1 MNNIQVQSAN
11 KEAEQLIEILRRS
24 PLPLS
29 TRELGVRLRLRH
41 FRLADYEI
49 SGVLRGMFNE
59 GQVVLQNGRWA
70 APSTLDSTEP
80 FSTSHVSLPTLSDET
95 LALLGLKPS
104 HPIET
109 GPKNGFEWTEADH
122 EKTPGEASSGR
133 WDTFRKLLGYY
144 RQCIRNEEGA
154 DASAFQ
160 NEHGK
165 RFIYLR
171 KSGPWYPRPGF
182 HWRTTIPIGRH
193 FTPLLNMLPN
203 DTDEHSLVIGYPV
216 QAYYKEKEDEPNVAI
231 IRPVFFFTVEPTI
244 SGNGLSLS
252 CENPKPEINLGW
264 LEYAFPRK
272 PEQQRSF
279 LSACGFINRWRPN
292 DEAPGLEKG
301 ELPPSL
307 ENLVAA
313 LAAFMSGRVKQPLT
327 LHDVS
332 GDLLRE
338 PFETGIYNRA
348 VLMLAKQTKYTVT
361 LLKELVA
368 IEKMPDKFLDLTAL
382 RHIFARNRDSSGIE
396 KEEILHE
403 AIVADT
409 TLLNAEQRQAT
420 ASLLTQ
426 DITVVTGPP
435 GTGKSQV
442 VSSAVANARL
452 QAQTVLFASRN
463 HKAIDAVMGRLCD
476 KEERPLIVRT
486 NSKDDPNLNVTF
498 AHAIRDML
506 AEQGDAAAGERLKR
520 VTEELHSLLE
530 DRGIQAVYAHQA
542 EEAGMALGELEE
554 QMSYLARDF
563 PVEMASF
570 LNDEPE
576 KLSTVAVE
584 KTIGAVKE
592 FDLRSSNSYF
602 GKKILDFFRA
612 FFFLRKFRQARS
624 TLLKV
629 PGAPKLPAFPTPVA
643 LKSIQSEIPLLEK
656 TIKYAQLRIKCR
668 FHETRINELP
678 DLESATQS
686 VADISRRI
694 AELSSRAITLDL
706 LARRGLP
713 ANVDREEL
721 NGLRAALNAMRTGL
735 TEGTIRVETIRV
747 LEKRTPHILHAFPC
761 WAVTNLSAG
770 SRIPFAPAI
779 FDLAIVDEAS
789 QSDIPSAIPIL
800 FRARRAGVVGDP
812 FQLTHTSRLS
822 AARDTML
829 RRQVAMKR
837 VEDVRFAYTESSL
850 YDLFAGTRNAQ
861 PIFLNETY
869 RSAKAIANYSNSI
882 FYSGRLRVATDTEHL
897 IVPNGMSPGIHW
909 TEVIG
914 EVKSGGG
921 SGCYCVEEVGEVV
934 HTMRAMLLENNFRG
948 SVGVVTPFRQQAN
961 RLRDALFESES
972 RFYDALTR
980 AQTHVDT
987 AHGFQGDERDVMI
1000 FSLCAGPDM
1009 PRGSRSFLRETGN
1022 LFNVAVSRARAVIH
1036 VIGNRD
1042 WAKRCGIPHIEK
1054 LTSNGKRRPVP
1065 VHKGPWHPHESPWEE
1080 NLFKA
1085 LVEAGLEPR
1094 PQHPVSSRRL
1104 DMALIRTENKP
1115 IKIDIEVDG
1124 DCHRS
1129 SDGTRKRDDLW
1140 RDIQLQ
1146 GMGWKVMRFWTYQL
1160 RENMAGSVDKIMEVW
1175 KSND

>member
-1 MNNIQVQSAN
+1 MKDIQAQTENNASEKLAGILHQS
-11 KEAEQLIEILRRS
+11 L
-24 PLPLS
+24 LPLS
-29 TRELGVRLRLRH
+29 TRELAVRLRLRH
-41 FRLADYEI
+41 LRLADYQV
-49 SGVLRGMFNE
+49 SGLLRSMARE
-59 GQVVLQNGRWA
+59 GLIEFQKGRWS
-70 APSTLDSTEP
+70 APSDKNSEEP
-80 FSTSHVSLPTLSDET
+80 YPTSRVAFPKLSDET
-95 LALLGLKPS
+95 LRLLGRKS
-104 HPIET
+104 EDIT
-109 GPKNGFEWTEADH
+109 NTDPKNGVELVEADV
-122 EKTPGEASSGR
+122 ETANDNTSSGR
-133 WDTFRKLLGYY
+133 WGTFRKLLGYY

-160 NEHGK
+160 NEYGK
-165 RFIYLR
+165 QFIYLR
-171 KSGPWYPRPGF
+171 KSGHWFPRPGLQ
-182 HWRTTIPIGRH
+182 WRTTIPIGSH
-193 FTPLLNMLPN
+193 FAPLVNMLPDNN
-203 DTDEHSLVIGYPV
+203 DIQSVVIGYPV
-216 QAYYKEKEDEPNVAI
+216 QAYYKAKENEPDVSI
-231 IRPVFFFTVEPTI
+231 IRPVFFFTVQHSI
-244 SGNGLSLS
+244 SGHGLVVS

-264 LEYAFPRK
+264 LEYAFSRK
-272 PEQQRSF
+272 PEQQRNF
-279 LSACGFINRWRPN
+279 LSACGFINCWRPN
-292 DEAPGLEKG
+292 DELPGLEKG
-301 ELPPSL
+301 ELAPSL
-307 ENLVAA
+307 ENLLAA
-313 LAAFMSGRVKQPLT
+313 LVAFMPDRIKQPLD
-327 LHDVS
+327 LHDVP
-332 GDLLRE
+332 GDMIRE

-348 VLMLAKQTKYTVT
+348 VLMPAKRTKYTVT
-361 LLKELVA
+361 LLKELAA

-403 AIVADT
+403 AVVADT

-420 ASLLTQ
+420 ASLLTR

-452 QAQTVLFASRN
+452 RGQTVLFASRN

-506 AEQGDAAAGERLKR
+506 AEQGDAASGERLKR
-520 VTEELHSLLE
+520 ITEELHSLLE
-530 DRGIQAVYAHQA
+530 ERGIQATYARHV

-563 PVEMASF
+563 PVEMTSF
-570 LNDEPE
+570 LNDEPK
-576 KLSTVAVE
+576 KLSTVSVQ
-584 KTIGAVKE
+584 KTIDAVKE
-592 FDLRSSNSYF
+592 FTFRTSNLYF
-602 GKKILDFFRA
+602 GTKILNFFRA
-612 FFFLRKFRQARS
+612 FFFLRRFRQARS

-629 PGAPKLPAFPTPVA
+629 PGAPYFPAFPTPDA

-656 TIKYAQLRIKCR
+656 ATKYAQLRIKCR
-668 FHETRINELP
+668 FHETRISELP
-678 DLESATQS
+678 GLESTTQS

-706 LARRGLP
+706 VSRRGLP

-735 TEGTIRVETIRV
+735 TEGTIKVETIRV
-747 LEKRTPHILHAFPC
+747 LKKRTPHILHAFPC

-779 FDLAIVDEAS
+779 FDLAVVDEAS

-822 AARDTML
+822 TARDTML
-829 RRQVAMKR
+829 RRQVAMKH

-897 IVPNGMSPGIHW
+897 IVPTGMSQGIHW
-909 TEVIG
+909 TEVMG

-934 HTMRAMLLENNFRG
+934 RTMRVMLLENNFRG

-1009 PRGSRSFLRETGN
+1009 PTGSRSFLRETGN
-1022 LFNVAVSRARAVIH
+1022 LFNVAVSRARAVMH

-1054 LTSNGKRRPVP
+1054 LTSNGKRKPVP

-1085 LVEAGLEPR
+1085 LVEAGLKPR

-1104 DMALIRTENKP
+1104 DMALIRAENKP

-1160 RENMAGSVDKIMEVW
+1160 REDMAGCVDKIMEVW